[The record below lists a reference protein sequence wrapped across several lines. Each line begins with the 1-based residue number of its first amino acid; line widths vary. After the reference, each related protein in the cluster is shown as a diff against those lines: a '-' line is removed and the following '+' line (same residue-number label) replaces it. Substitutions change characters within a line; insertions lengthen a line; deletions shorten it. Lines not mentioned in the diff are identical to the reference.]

1 MLALFS
7 VTNITLFILCIVAI
21 KLHNLIDT
29 ISDIQDD
36 IAQIKSQLTPED
48 YD

>member
-1 MLALFS
+1 MLDLIS
-7 VTNITLFILCIVAI
+7 VTNITLFLLIIVAI

-36 IAQIKSQLTPED
+36 VAQIKSQLTPED